1 MRVDDIHLQSHT
13 NHNLNANSNVMA
25 SGVPVPAANQPLFV
39 LVPYDAQNAYR
50 QQKETHERTA
60 LDTIYPI
67 IERL

>member
-1 MRVDDIHLQSHT
+1 
-13 NHNLNANSNVMA
+13 MA
-25 SGVPVPAANQPLFV
+25 SGVPVPAANPLFV

-50 QQKETHERTA
+50 QQKETSERTA